1 MEIENDINWIIEKYP
16 VGELAVYYDKLMNQE
31 NPDMEKIQMVKTKIL
46 EITQKTDFDEAYKEA
61 INEYMETNRYAF

>member
-1 MEIENDINWIIEKYP
+1 MEIKHDISWVLEKYP
-16 VGELAVYYDKLMNQE
+16 VGELAVYYEKLMNQE

-61 INEYMETNRYAF
+61 INEYIETNGYAF